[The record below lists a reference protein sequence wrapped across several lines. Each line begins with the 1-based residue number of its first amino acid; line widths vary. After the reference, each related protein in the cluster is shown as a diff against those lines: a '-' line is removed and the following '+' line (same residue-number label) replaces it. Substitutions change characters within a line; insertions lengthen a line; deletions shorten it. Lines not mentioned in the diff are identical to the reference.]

1 MKMHT
6 DEQCLIKLK
15 AIQMLSQQLERRH
28 TSDGSYDNLAL
39 SESISDMCRQLIQE
53 FPDDKKD

>member
-6 DEQCLIKLK
+6 NAECAVKLK
-15 AIQMLSQQLERRH
+15 AIKMLSEQLERRH
-28 TSDGSYDNLAL
+28 QTEGSYDNLAL

-53 FPDDKKD
+53 FPDDEKG

>member
-6 DEQCLIKLK
+6 DKQCVVKLK
-15 AIQMLSQQLERRH
+15 AIHMLSTQLERRH
-28 TSDGSYDNLAL
+28 RSGSDYDNLAL